1 MKKIYQLK
9 TNVSLKLF
17 LTLFITLLCNSF
29 LFADGSKDLYPNGK
43 AGYRA
48 YLRSSLTPDTERWPF
63 PTNGTHYVYAKAG
76 ERITLASSAQILGNT
91 NATPKIMMYSPSGTL
106 VVDNN
111 TAGQIASRDQEKNG
125 PKLFGES
132 STTKYTPVY
141 YQVPAGGAGIYRVE
155 FIARGTGIP
164 STTVLADAAW
174 IQESNAGILAWDIS
188 VINTANTGFI
198 SGRVYANLLNMT
210 NGTDN
215 PNINGFQGIVYGLT
229 DDGFIYRINNNGNNG
244 LYFSF
249 FINNNGFT
257 NANGISVYKS
267 LNITNLSSSDV
278 HNPTSADISTS
289 TNQQTTHKIFYSLP
303 NSDLPETSV
312 GAVPGNSTWLR
323 KTPIVPVV
331 TSLNTQGVEGTN
343 GQVSSKGGYI
353 KFNSN
358 RPAKYTIIIKS
369 SATPAT
375 FAERVLI
382 GFANAN
388 ANSILWDGK
397 DGAGQPLPV
406 GTHQADVSVQL
417 QGAEVHF
424 PYIDMEYNRFGTII
438 ELLNKDNLS
447 QVASSTVY
455 WDDTDIPN
463 VTNGSNSSPKNNSH
477 LPPTNSAGLNS
488 NINGHIWGVNGT
500 GTGNQF
506 GDKKSMDTWAF
517 VKGPVE
523 TQPVPIVTQIADL
536 KISQAVADKTAVI
549 PGDVV
554 TFYVKAKNDGPS
566 AVTGSKF
573 TFTIPVGFSPQSVV
587 FDGKGCGTESVAI
600 TYNAATRTYSSS
612 IDLPN
617 GCEIGYT
624 IKLNVTTGVNS
635 GNQNFKAG
643 ILRPN
648 DVTDPDA
655 TNPDPTVQ
663 PTDAQ
668 AECTN
673 NGSGGSCN
681 NIKNLSLSYTAASV
695 CTEQVGG
702 ENFTATGGASKTF
715 VQPATNYG
723 FVFDIYS
730 IDNSFNMTVNGVK
743 IATSEIEFQSSG
755 TPAPGINVRFA
766 DGDLYEVNTPLI
778 YNFSGTAAAP
788 LIRVVISPAGAIS
801 MYGSKTAGGALFP
814 LELFNGNSFNT
825 IPWNTSSGNTITI
838 TQNVVSTTN
847 ITGRGYGLNIVQCAC
862 YNLPN
867 TTTTGIA
874 AQHGITLLKRA
885 GAAEGNWPMIR
896 TGAHTVLESNTK
908 GFVITRVPTTGLSA
922 ITQPVDGMMVYDT
935 TAKCLKIYTVDTA
948 VPANTGWSCFST
960 PACP

>member
-1 MKKIYQLK
+1 MKNLCQPKRRM
-9 TNVSLKLF
+9 SLKLC
-17 LTLFITLLCNSF
+17 LALLVSLLCNNY

-43 AGYRA
+43 PGYRA
-48 YLRSSLTPDTERWPF
+48 YLRSSLTADTERWPF
-63 PTNGTHYVYAKAG
+63 PTTGTHYVYAKAG
-76 ERITLASSAQILGNT
+76 ERITLASSAQLANS
-91 NATPKIMMYSPSGTL
+91 NAKIMMYSPSGSI
-106 VVDNN
+106 VVENN
-111 TAGQIASRDQEKNG
+111 SAGQIPSRDQEKNG
-125 PKLFGES
+125 PKLFGEN
-132 STTKYTPVY
+132 STAKYTPIY
-141 YQVPAGGAGIYRVE
+141 YEVPSGGTGIYRVE
-155 FIARGTGIP
+155 FLARGTTIP

-174 IQESNAGILAWDIS
+174 SQNNSAGIFAWDIS
-188 VINTANTGFI
+188 VINTTNTGFI
-198 SGRVYANLLNMT
+198 GGRVYANLLNMS
-210 NGTDN
+210 NGNEFTS
-215 PNINGFQGIVYGLT
+215 NGFYGIVYGLT

-244 LYFSF
+244 LFFSF

-257 NANGISVYKS
+257 NSSGVSVYKS
-267 LNITNLSSSDV
+267 LSITNLSSSDV
-278 HNPTSADISTS
+278 HDPRSADISNS
-289 TNQQTTHKIFYSLP
+289 TTQQITHKIFYTLP
-303 NSDLPETSV
+303 ASDLPETST

-323 KTPIVPVV
+323 KVPIVPIV
-331 TSLNTQGVEGTN
+331 TQLNTQGVEGTN
-343 GQVSSKGGYI
+343 GQISSKGGYI

-358 RPAKYTIIIKS
+358 RPAKYTIIIRS
-369 SATPAT
+369 STTPASFT
-375 FAERVLI
+375 ERVLL

-397 DGAGQPLPV
+397 DGAGQPLPE

-424 PYIDMEYNRFGTII
+424 PYIDMEYNRNGTII

-447 QVASSTVY
+447 QVASSIVY
-455 WDDTDIPN
+455 WNDTDIPN
-463 VTNGSNSSPKNNSH
+463 VTNGTNSSPKNNSH
-477 LPPTNSAGLNS
+477 LPPVNSAGLDS

-500 GTGNQF
+500 GPSGQF
-506 GDKKSMDTWAF
+506 GDLRSMDTWAF
-517 VKGPVE
+517 VKGPIE
-523 TQPVPIVTQIADL
+523 TQPLPIVTRIADL
-536 KISQAVADKTAVI
+536 KISQVVADKTAIV

-566 AVTGSKF
+566 AVTGAKF
-573 TFTIPVGFSPQSVV
+573 SFKLPVGFNPQSVV

-600 TYNAATRTYSSS
+600 TYNASTRTYTSSV
-612 IDLPN
+612 DLPN

-635 GNQNFKAG
+635 GNQNFIAG

-655 TNPDPTVQ
+655 TNPDPTVP

-673 NGSGGSCN
+673 NGVGGTCN
-681 NIKNLSLSYTAASV
+681 NIKSLLLSYTAAAV

-702 ENFTATGGASKTF
+702 ENFTAAGGASKTF

-723 FVFDIYS
+723 FVLDVYS
-730 IDNSFNMTVNGVK
+730 LDNSFNMTVNGVK
-743 IATSEIEFQSSG
+743 IASSEIEFQSG
-755 TPAPGINVRFA
+755 AVPGINIRFA
-766 DGDLYEVNTPLI
+766 DGDQYEANTPLI
-778 YNFSGTAAAP
+778 YNYSGSAAAP
-788 LIRVVISPAGAIS
+788 LIRVVISPTGTVS

-838 TQNVVSTTN
+838 SQVVRGATN
-847 ITGRGYGLNIVQCAC
+847 ITGRGYGQNIVQCAC

-874 AQHGITLLKRA
+874 ARHGITLLNRA
-885 GAAEGNWPMIR
+885 GSSEGNWPMIR

-908 GFVITRVPTTGLSA
+908 GFVITRVPTSGLSA

-935 TAKCLKIYTVDTA
+935 TVKCLKIYTVDTS